1 MTIRT
6 LEPTDVDAVVE
17 LSIRA
22 WAPVFASLE
31 RALGTALFR
40 TMHPDGWRAQQREAV
55 RSVLVDRGH
64 DVWVA
69 DRDGVPVGFV
79 AVQLHPDDDIGE
91 IYMIAV
97 DPDHQGRGI
106 ARDMT
111 DHAVAHIREAGLAVA
126 MVETGGD
133 PGHAPA
139 RALYRSAGFTELT
152 IARYFRQLSDVSG
165 EVDQAG

>member
-6 LEPTDVDAVVE
+6 LEPTDIDAVIA

-40 TMHPDGWRAQQREAV
+40 TLHPDGWRSQQRAAV
-55 RSVLVDRGH
+55 WSAVVDEGN

-79 AVQLHPDDDIGE
+79 AVRLHRDDNIGE

-106 ARDMT
+106 ARRLT
-111 DHAVAHIREAGLAVA
+111 DHAVAHIRQAGLPVA

-139 RALYRSAGFTELT
+139 RALYESAGFTRLH
-152 IARYFRQLSDVSG
+152 IARYFRELSDDSG
-165 EVDQAG
+165 EGGHAG